1 MIHIKVDI
9 FNTTN
14 KYNIIYADPPW
25 RYNDRGVPGGA
36 EHHYKTMSIDDI
48 KSLPMSNIAADD
60 CILFIWVTFPLLQEG
75 LDTIKS
81 WGFEYKT
88 IGFNWVK
95 HNKNSLSWFLGIGNY
110 TRSNP
115 ELCLIATKGKRLP
128 RQDMGI
134 CSVVDTPVQHH
145 SKKLDIIRK
154 LIVKL
159 MGDLPRIELF
169 ARKEFSGWDCFG
181 NEI

>member
-1 MIHIKVDI
+1 MIDIKVDI
-9 FNTTN
+9 FNTAK

-48 KSLPMSNIAADD
+48 KSLPISNIAADD

-145 SKKLDIIRK
+145 SKKPDIVRK
-154 LIVKL
+154 LIVNL